1 MQGFCAEKAKT
12 ACKSFERQALP
23 LRRKKEATAIDT
35 TERCAYKCA
44 ALRQRRLADKNLR
57 KRRLK
62 TLFMQILLPTKLL
75 KGVIWQNS
83 D

>member
-1 MQGFCAEKAKT
+1 MHGFCAEKAKN
-12 ACKSFERQALP
+12 CFVKALKGM
-23 LRRKKEATAIDT
+23 LCHCAAKKAIAIDT

-75 KGVIWQNS
+75 KEAIWQNS